1 MSFDSISIRSISLC
15 VRCDGDGERV
25 LAAIRRKAQTLALRE
40 RRRATRYLD
49 SRLDPRELNTSSLAL
64 TPSRASMMLTSS
76 MMSSMM
82 SSASS
87 ASSSSASSARRTL
100 TTTSLARTSPPRL
113 SLERRARSPH
123 CGRNVTSRERAAG
136 ARARRPFLFYSR
148 SRAFYVHPND
158 SMRSR
163 SISSHRVRSRCI
175 RFHVHAIESIDVHA
189 IEFTSIPRASRL
201 NRIDRCHRR
210 SRSSLAVDVVE
221 GHASNARKRSRGR
234 CRRRRRASRASLQGD
249 RERTKER

>member
-87 ASSSSASSARRTL
+87 SSSTRRTV
-100 TTTSLARTSPPRL
+100 TTTSPPRL

-175 RFHVHAIESIDVHA
+175 RFHVHPIESIDVHA